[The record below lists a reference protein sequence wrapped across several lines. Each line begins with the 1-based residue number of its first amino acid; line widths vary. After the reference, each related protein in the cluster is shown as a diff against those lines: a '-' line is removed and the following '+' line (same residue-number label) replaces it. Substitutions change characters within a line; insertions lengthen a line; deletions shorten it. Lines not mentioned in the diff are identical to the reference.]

1 MRGTKKHTAKPLSK
15 RVAKLEREFNRAEVK
30 WTEKSYVSGSIVRP
44 NYDASGVAQGSL
56 VAWPIRGL
64 TSDDRVGDQIEP
76 TSVDASFS
84 LTATSGSMSF
94 VRLVVVQYKNTLART
109 TALAVLTGLGQANAP
124 NGNFNN
130 YNRSEFTV
138 LHDKRYFVAHISG
151 TSNGK
156 VINLKLYPKH
166 RIVFDPVNATP
177 LPIEGD
183 IYFYAVGDLPAAGT
197 VEPVMYGY
205 AKLNYTDC

>member
-1 MRGTKKHTAKPLSK
+1 MKGTKNRTAKPLAK
-15 RVAKLEREFNRAEVK
+15 RVAKIERELNSKEIK

-44 NYDASGVAQGSL
+44 NYNASGVAQGSL
-56 VAWPIRGL
+56 VTWPSRGL
-64 TSDDRVGDQIEP
+64 TTLDRIGDQIEP
-76 TSVDASFS
+76 TSVDACFS

-109 TALAVLTGLGQANAP
+109 SALAVLTGLGQASAP

-138 LHDKRYFVAHISG
+138 LHDKRYFVAHTSG

-166 RIVFDPVNATP
+166 KIVFDPVAGTP

-205 AKLNYTDC
+205 AKLNYTDM